1 MSAALGGLPWRRT
14 SRIYRFIFLR
24 VLKENL
30 IIPHK
35 SRVRVRVNSFF
46 FVPFKQEK
54 SNAISERIW
63 SETQTK
69 SENIIFQTD
78 NSNVSQMN
86 VCCVW

>member
-14 SRIYRFIFLR
+14 PRIYRFIFLR

-35 SRVRVRVNSFF
+35 SSVRVNSSF
-46 FVPFKQEK
+46 FVPFQQEK
-54 SNAISERIW
+54 SNAISKRDW
-63 SETQTK
+63 SETQAQ
-69 SENIIFQTD
+69 SGNIIFQSD

-86 VCCVW
+86 VCCVG